1 MNPLDLALARARA
14 NPRSPQAWV
23 DVIRAAGQAGRTR
36 EAASAAEV
44 LVRLA
49 PSEGTFQ
56 VWAAALL
63 DDGRPTVAAEA
74 LSKAIQLFTVG
85 VETSRTH
92 AEAVRAT
99 GDLTGA
105 LKAWDAHLERFPED
119 ASGHFQRGHLARD
132 LHDGAGALE
141 HVRRAVELDPDDVSL
156 LCGLAVLEETANN
169 LDEAQ
174 EAIELAAS
182 RGPLPPTGRMIR
194 ARLLRR
200 DKQHEEALA
209 MLDELVDDLREWVA
223 NLDESSAD
231 DRKTRAALLAQIHA
245 ERGRCLQTLDRI
257 DEAFEA
263 FTEKGLRFLDHPVYP
278 AAIQEWN
285 ARIVAATAA
294 NTALLDAA
302 REPFVGEGPPPVF
315 VVGFPRSGTT
325 LVEHSLGAHPALY
338 ATDESGVADAMSM
351 TLAGLWPDASPYPQG
366 LLERVGSSDLRPR
379 LREAWYTVSRQLVL
393 GDPGERR
400 VIDKMPFNLYHL
412 GMLGLIFP
420 EAPVIMVLRDPRDS
434 ALSCLMQRFTAN
446 GAMGTLQRM
455 DTIVEAQERFF
466 GHWLEVRDH
475 LVQPWR
481 EVRYE
486 TLVDD
491 LGAEIGDLLRWLEL
505 PWDPAVATFWESA
518 QDRVINTASYAQVT
532 QPVYTHARARWKRYV
547 EPMAPWM
554 PRLEK
559 LAQRLGYP

>member
-1 MNPLDLALARARA
+1 M
-14 NPRSPQAWV
+14 
-23 DVIRAAGQAGRTR
+23 
-36 EAASAAEV
+36 

-56 VWAAALL
+56 VWAAALIE
-63 DDGRPTVAAEA
+63 DGRPSAAAAA
-74 LSKAIQLFTVG
+74 LSKAIQLFKVG
-85 VETSRTH
+85 VETSRAH
-92 AEAVRAT
+92 AEAVRAA

-105 LKAWDAHLERFPED
+105 LTAWDAHLERHPDD
-119 ASGHFQRGHLARD
+119 ASGHFQRGRLARD
-132 LHDGAGALE
+132 LHDGAGALQ
-141 HVRRAVELDPDDVSL
+141 HIRRAVELAPDDVSL
-156 LCGLAVLEETANN
+156 LCGLAVVEETANN
-169 LDEAQ
+169 LDEAR
-174 EAIELAAS
+174 EALDQAEAYAT
-182 RGPLPPTGRMIR
+182 LPPTGRMIR

-200 DKQHEEALA
+200 EKRHTEALA
-209 MLDELVDDLREWVA
+209 MLDELVSDLRDWVT
-223 NLDESSAD
+223 NVDSSSPD
-231 DRKTRAALLAQIHA
+231 DRKTRASLLAQIHS
-245 ERGRCLQTLDRI
+245 ERGRCLQALDRI

-263 FTEKGLRFLDHPVYP
+263 FKEKGIRFLDHPVYP
-278 AAIQEWN
+278 SAIHQWN
-285 ARIVAATAA
+285 ARITAA
-294 NTALLDAA
+294 AAANATLLDAA
-302 REPFVGEGPPPVF
+302 RAPFAGEGPAPIF

-338 ATDESGVADAMSM
+338 ATDESGVADALSM
-351 TLAGLWPDASPYPQG
+351 TLRGIWPDASPYPEG
-366 LLERVGSSDLRPR
+366 LLERLDSPDLRPR
-379 LREAWYTVSRQLVL
+379 LRKSWYTVSRQLVL

-412 GMLGLIFP
+412 GMLGLMFP
-420 EAPVIMVLRDPRDS
+420 ESPVVMVLRDPRDS

-491 LGAEIGDLLRWLEL
+491 LGAEIGDMLQWLQL

-518 QDRVINTASYAQVT
+518 QNRVINTASYAQVT

-547 EPMAPWM
+547 GPMTPWM
-554 PRLEK
+554 PRLET